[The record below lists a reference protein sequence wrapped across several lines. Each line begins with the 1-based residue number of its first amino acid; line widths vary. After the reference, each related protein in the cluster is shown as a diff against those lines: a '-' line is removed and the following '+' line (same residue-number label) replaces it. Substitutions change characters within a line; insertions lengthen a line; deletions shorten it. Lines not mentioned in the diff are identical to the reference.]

1 MQVEYRVLSDDTV
14 DHQSVFVLL
23 GKSGQVLAR
32 SASTQNVDP
41 KFFSALQ
48 AALSAN

>member
-1 MQVEYRVLSDDTV
+1 MGDDTV

-32 SASTQNVDP
+32 SSDTRNLDP
-41 KFFSALQ
+41 SFFNALQ
-48 AALSAN
+48 AAANGN